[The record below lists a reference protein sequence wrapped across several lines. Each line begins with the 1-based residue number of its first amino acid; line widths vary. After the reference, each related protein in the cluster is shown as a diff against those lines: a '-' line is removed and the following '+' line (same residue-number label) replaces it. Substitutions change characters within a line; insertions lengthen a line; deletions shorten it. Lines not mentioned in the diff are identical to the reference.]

1 VQSAAIV
8 PSDPSEGRELG
19 ILEAALQR
27 NEIRF
32 QEILGIG
39 DSGVPLAPDGAP
51 PVALAGKDLAFF
63 DDLLDRARE
72 HLKRVAAP
80 VRDSDLTI
88 MRPRTRPNG
97 EPREVEVRWII
108 YHMLEHFAGH
118 FGQILL
124 LQHARQ
130 ALGVGDAAKR

>member
-1 VQSAAIV
+1 MKHL
-8 PSDPSEGRELG
+8 D
-19 ILEAALQR
+19 
-27 NEIRF
+27 
-32 QEILGIG
+32 G
-39 DSGVPLAPDGAP
+39 DLTV
-51 PVALAGKDLAFF
+51 
-63 DDLLDRARE
+63 
-72 HLKRVAAP
+72 KRVAAP

-88 MRPRTRPNG
+88 IRPRTRPNG

-130 ALGVGDAAKR
+130 ALGVGDAVGR